1 MTNGISLLILQN
13 KIEYKG
19 ILLKNVTK
27 ELDYLGEMGKIL
39 DKHKLCDSRKNRKLN
54 KYITD

>member
-1 MTNGISLLILQN
+1 M
-13 KIEYKG
+13 Y
-19 ILLKNVTK
+19 TK
-27 ELDYLGEMGKIL
+27 ELDYLGEMEKIL